1 MLKHK
6 TRKNKNGVV
15 HYWISEKKSNVL
27 LFLHGATMDHDL
39 FKEQIDYFLSGFSV
53 ITIDLPSHGLSTPYS
68 NFSLEDSAEVVI
80 QILDIE
86 NIGQTNL
93 VGQSMGGYV
102 AQLIALNHA
111 DRVRTLSVV
120 GSTPLQQKYYS
131 KSVDIELFISRFL
144 VGLIPYDLL
153 IKSLVKEVAIT
164 DIGQAYASET
174 LRNGTKAQLTDVMRK
189 IHKYLRTFRGD
200 PTLQIPVLITYGD
213 LEKNARIKS
222 ACGKWADFENREL
235 KIIGNAAHNANL
247 DNPYM
252 FNETLSAF
260 LSNNE
265 SNRGGYES
273 Q

>member
-1 MLKHK
+1 
-6 TRKNKNGVV
+6 
-15 HYWISEKKSNVL
+15 
-27 LFLHGATMDHDL
+27 MDHDL

-120 GSTPLQQKYYS
+120 GSSPLQQKYYS